1 MTRVYCDLG
10 NSVASSW
17 SGFPMSLLL
26 VAAAWAGILDQAI
39 EIRRAGDLV
48 GAASLLDALHPLV
61 DEADEGRWLLERGI
75 VEELAWRQKAA
86 EPYLRA
92 AIELGG
98 DVGLEARY
106 HLVVVL
112 DDLGRGGEASDELRA
127 LQSAHGLNP
136 DFVPVLRIQAG
147 VLDVRA
153 GRTARGQRQIR
164 RGLAD
169 VKDADRHSWMVGRGR
184 FALLDSAADRGDRLS
199 LTTRSAKL
207 RRDLR
212 ERVRALSEAE
222 KLLYEVI
229 KTEEPEWITSAL
241 LRVGDTYA
249 ALADDLVVS
258 PPPASLTEDQA
269 AIYRVEIARKAEGP
283 RTKALLCYDRGVS
296 YAKQVAWEGEV
307 VAVLKERRELLSS
320 SKEGSAASD
329 AWE

>member
-1 MTRVYCDLG
+1 MT
-10 NSVASSW
+10 
-17 SGFPMSLLL
+17 LLL
-26 VAAAWAGILDQAI
+26 VAAAMAGILDQAI

-48 GAASLLDALHPLV
+48 GAASLLDTLHPLV
-61 DEADEGRWLLERGI
+61 DEVDEGRWLLERGI
-75 VEELAWRQKAA
+75 VEELAWRPEAA
-86 EPYLRA
+86 EPYLRG

-112 DDLGRGGEASDELRA
+112 DDLGRLVEASGELRA
-127 LQSAHGLNP
+127 LQSTHGLNP
-136 DFVPVLRIQAG
+136 DFVPVLRIEQG
-147 VLDVRA
+147 VLDVHA
-153 GRTARGQRQIR
+153 GRTARGKRLIR

-199 LTTRSAKL
+199 LTARSARL

-258 PPPASLTEDQA
+258 PPPASLTEEQA
-269 AIYRVEIARKAEGP
+269 AIYRTEIARKAEGP
-283 RTKALLCYDRGVS
+283 RTKALICYERGVS
-296 YAKQVAWEGEV
+296 YAKQVEWEGAAV
-307 VAVLKERRELLSS
+307 SVLKERRELLSA
-320 SKEGSAASD
+320 KP
-329 AWE
+329 